1 MPKKI
6 IKNSENFRIAFNA
19 AIRMFCRNHDSQ
31 LLDALEDIYV
41 RYLRYFDLRTISV
54 ALRDLREAVG
64 YGDFVALYL
73 INKNSE
79 PAIYQAVLPF
89 LMSML
94 KFQMCK
100 EQETGTLGEWR
111 SNDAALPDDIRNVR
125 DPRFLYG
132 DFPHL
137 CQDKDVILD
146 MDDNRT
152 LDVLAWNIVV
162 YSCGRHTYMPGVATK
177 FVSDNREQISHE
189 VQEKIVEYLENVQK
203 YDDAFEATA
212 CDDYMQR
219 LWRMLVKQDV

>member
-1 MPKKI
+1 MPKI

-19 AIRMFCRNHDSQ
+19 AIRMFCRNHDPQ
-31 LLDALEDIYV
+31 LLDALENIYV

-64 YGDFVALYL
+64 YGDL

-177 FVSDNREQISHE
+177 FVSDNREQISHD
-189 VQEKIVEYLENVQK
+189 VLEKIVEYLENIPK

-212 CDDYMQR
+212 CDDYMQHLR
-219 LWRMLVKQDV
+219 RTLVKQDV

>member
-54 ALRDLREAVG
+54 ALRDLREVIG
-64 YGDFVALYL
+64 YGDFVAPYL
-73 INKNSE
+73 VDKNRE

-111 SNDAALPDDIRNVR
+111 SNDASLPDDVRNVR
-125 DPRFLYG
+125 DSRFLYEN
-132 DFPHL
+132 FPHL
-137 CQDKDVILD
+137 CKDKDVILD

-177 FVSDNREQISHE
+177 FVSDNREQISRE
-189 VQEKIVEYLENVQK
+189 VLEKIVEYLENIPK

-212 CDDYMQR
+212 CDDYMQNLR
-219 LWRMLVKQDV
+219 QMLVKQDV